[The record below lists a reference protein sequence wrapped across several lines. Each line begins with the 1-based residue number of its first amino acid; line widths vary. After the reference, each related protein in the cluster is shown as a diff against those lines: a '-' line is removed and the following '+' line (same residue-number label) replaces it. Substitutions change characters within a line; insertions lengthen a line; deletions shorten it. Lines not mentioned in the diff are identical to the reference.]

1 MNSKHHKKDATQVA
15 IQLPVVTTREIYKRT
30 QAHVLHIMI
39 PTCLESMGK
48 KQQHITC
55 VRDRPFSLLPV
66 NSSISW

>member
-15 IQLPVVTTREIYKRT
+15 IQLPVVTTGEIYKRT

-48 KQQHITC
+48 NNNT
-55 VRDRPFSLLPV
+55 LPV
-66 NSSISW
+66 SELDIS